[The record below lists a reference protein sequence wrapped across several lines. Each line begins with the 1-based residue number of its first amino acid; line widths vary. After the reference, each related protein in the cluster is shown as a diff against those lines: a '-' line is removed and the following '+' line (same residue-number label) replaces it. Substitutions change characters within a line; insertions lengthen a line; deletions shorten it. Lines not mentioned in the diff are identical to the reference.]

1 MTTIKALKNFGHL
14 GKAIPAGTT
23 LDVDP
28 DSFGG
33 TYPDFVKAGVFEEVA
48 GGYQPVDP
56 APGLAPVPQPAK
68 PKVTRETVVIKGE
81 SGSVETIHPGSE
93 VNAPASSSP

>member
-23 LDVDP
+23 LEVDP

-33 TYPDFVKAGVFEEVA
+33 TYEDFIKAGVFEKV
-48 GGYQPVDP
+48 GGVNQPVEP
-56 APGLAPVPQPAK
+56 APTAVPSPMPAPQPAM
-68 PKVTRETVVIKGE
+68 PKSPRETVVIKGE
-81 SGSVETIHPGSE
+81 GGSIETIHPGSE
-93 VNAPASSSP
+93 VNAPS

>member
-28 DSFGG
+28 NSFGG
-33 TYPDFVKAGVFEEVA
+33 TYKDFIKAGIFEDVS
-48 GGYQPVDP
+48 GGNP
-56 APGLAPVPQPAK
+56 AVEPTPAPQPAK
-68 PKVTRETVVIKGE
+68 PKMPRETVVIKGE
-81 SGSVETIHPGSE
+81 GGSVETIHPGSE
-93 VNAPASSSP
+93 VNAPE

>member
-23 LDVDP
+23 LKVDP

-33 TYPDFVKAGVFEEVA
+33 TYDDFIKAGVFEEVGA
-48 GGYQPVDP
+48 RNPVVEP
-56 APGLAPVPQPAK
+56 APSQMPAPQPAK
-68 PKVTRETVVIKGE
+68 PKAPRETVVIKGE
-81 SGSVETIHPGSE
+81 GGSVETIHPGSE
-93 VNAPASSSP
+93 VSAPG